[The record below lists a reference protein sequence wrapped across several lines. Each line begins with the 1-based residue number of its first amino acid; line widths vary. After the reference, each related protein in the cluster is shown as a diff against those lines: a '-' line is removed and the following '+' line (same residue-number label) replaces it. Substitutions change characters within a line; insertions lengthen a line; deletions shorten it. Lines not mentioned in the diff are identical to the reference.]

1 MPTVGHVEKK
11 IEEVEGFR
19 VRFVR
24 PADSSRRKDV
34 RSDKRDMPQYDEYV
48 NAAADKWTVATW
60 IAKRFKP
67 RYPGYDVEVLD
78 ASNQPVPGNTRL
90 ATVRDSYKT

>member
-1 MPTVGHVEKK
+1 MPTVEHVEDRIAK
-11 IEEVEGFR
+11 IEGFR

-34 RSDKRDMPQYDEYV
+34 RGDKRDMPQYDEYV

-67 RYPGYDVEVLD
+67 SYPGYDVEVLD
-78 ASNQPVPGNTRL
+78 ASDHPVPGNTRL